1 MVGFLYS
8 HIRPQRQLLKEDRQV
23 IPILESL
30 SSGYQPKA
38 KDGGTPGVVTIK
50 RFIFT
55 YLVVIPSVY
64 LGIHFSVVIL
74 LERDRNQNVEYFR
87 ALYAF

>member
-1 MVGFLYS
+1 MQKRKRHQMVGFLYS

-30 SSGYQPKA
+30 SPDYQPKA
-38 KDGGTPGVVTIK
+38 KDGGTPRVVTIK

-55 YLVVIPSVY
+55 YLVV
-64 LGIHFSVVIL
+64 
-74 LERDRNQNVEYFR
+74 
-87 ALYAF
+87 